1 MKYNVT
7 KSDVTDRKKVLKFI
21 GRGLT
26 ENEAVNILFETH
38 GTECCKLFQDVTK
51 IVTDSDSMIYFDV
64 INNKRTF
71 RYEIEVDGFE
81 VFATMLK
88 DVLCK
93 N

>member
-38 GTECCKLFQDVTK
+38 GKECCKLFQDFTE